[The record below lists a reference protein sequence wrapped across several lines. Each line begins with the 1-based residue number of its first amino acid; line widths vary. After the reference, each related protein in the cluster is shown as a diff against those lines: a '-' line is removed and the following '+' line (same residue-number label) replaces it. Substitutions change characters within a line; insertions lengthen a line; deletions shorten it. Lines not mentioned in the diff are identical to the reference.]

1 MAVYRSTLPNFYSDK
16 GGSYVSVG
24 AIVPTLVGVN
34 TDKTTGEV
42 FTQDHEYDYRGY
54 LYCDGAEYEIK
65 DYPTLYQAIGN
76 EYVRTTDLQR
86 NSLTFVFPGPP
97 GTIHRSFV
105 DGGNFYIEVYGEQKF
120 HPDGTVYYDR
130 VIPNNASIAFPVLAS
145 MPTGGILSEDD
156 AYLLNYTQADQVLAQ
171 ENDTHV
177 YRVLVTDTVGGGGGG
192 NDPGDDESQGG
203 TVTWQISSPNLINDG
218 GDFLS
223 LPVAHVGTIPEIDV
237 NTYDPVTGSGYPT
250 GYVSYTGARNDT
262 IAIDWSQLVGLP
274 EGSVIDSYE
283 ILLEDMSANGT
294 FDNPN
299 TGEQETS
306 FVHWWVKN
314 IPKTTTS
321 IPVNGVW
328 PSGVTF
334 EQNEVQKTSV
344 GTSPD
349 WVNNGYSGPQP
360 PEGEKHIYRLYVKA
374 YLTNG
379 QSLVQ
384 SIDFTFGDGPL
395 IPIGIQKEPYYE
407 SNVDIEGGDSGI
419 DPGEDPQ
426 VSDLNVDF
434 TAFSPQTGNPPT
446 GHPTVRIRKPFL
458 LSDYPYILGKF
469 RVPDY
474 RDRKLIGFGEGVEGA
489 GTPLVEDRITM
500 NIGDVGGR
508 WYIST
513 DTINTPAEFFEISD
527 VITTGYDEV
536 TTQIEPYLI
545 GEKKYVVGPIQDY
558 IFNKPPTHD
567 HQILHSQPDEQT
579 DAPISGV
586 DTYTSNYVRFKG
598 AVEQFNPGGAL
609 GDGTAKGHAHGLLG
623 SRPSNARISTYGNTD
638 GIGESVDSSPA
649 GCIAYRIT
657 EAPAIDLVSVNGD
670 GSFIY
675 ATTSEDHGFSVGD
688 AVIIFD
694 TGNPAVEGS
703 YEVIADGLTG
713 TTFRAVSTFSGSVAG
728 GKVREAAGY
737 FEPQTFTPEPRVYVV
752 DDATV
757 IGGKVIPGVNVG
769 IGEVRYDQSYTSGT
783 HTIPALART
792 SSYEITLYA
801 GGGGGGGSTGNGGTG
816 GNTNLSLFVDG
827 VSQTISA
834 TGGSG
839 GRSGSGT
846 GAGGNGGSVSIPA
859 VIMNDDRFNI
869 NQLPGQNGTSAAGG
883 GSGGAAAN
891 GAGGAG
897 GYSVTVIS
905 GTTSNTYNSS
915 GSFDSNSGL
924 PANASVDSV
933 TISVSGG
940 GGGRGNSNANSG
952 CGGGSIGGSASPG
965 RRIQGTYN
973 GGGTFL
979 HTIGTKGGNGFN
991 NIGPSRQAEATNNN
1005 VGTGAAYGGSGGRGA
1020 RGNGATGGAG
1030 GGASGVRNSAGWLL
1044 GAGGGGGGG
1053 GSGGGF
1059 NGGSITDAC
1068 WTGGPGLGPQA
1079 GTYQANSI
1087 GPGNGGPGGIS
1098 GCTAG
1103 GGGGGGGGFGPS
1115 GGGGGGLGGV
1125 AGAGHAATGSGS
1137 GGFAGRCAARTV
1149 LSGVFESSGN
1159 SGNGSVT
1166 YVVSYSGT
1174 VDNPAGGGGG
1184 SGGGVTIGYAVND
1197 YINEDISS
1205 QIVLSVGGGGSA
1217 GSGGGNAGDGGFVQV
1232 IAYEIIATEVGEA
1245 ELTTPKGRY
1254 YEVPGMPTDNPDFPD
1269 TFITDNI
1276 WHSSSPG
1283 VKVKSSTGD
1292 NFPLATQRS
1301 DSKATRFIE
1310 FSGADSRFLQIGPL
1324 NLAAAEQLI
1333 FTVIKG
1339 NGSNGGDA
1347 PEENLMCYFK
1357 TSIDTPTENLVEAV
1371 ATAGTGPAGYNNYVL
1386 DLDPEND
1393 ARANGVYL
1401 VIRQDRPEA
1410 AGDNDDVPGG
1420 LTNDNWGL
1428 AQFGI
1433 VFGEVT
1439 VNVFVPS
1446 SDATLPGN
1454 ATENC
1459 GPDSGINVVRRTV
1472 SSNASNIRF
1481 TDGLFTLTG
1490 STPVSVTAEA
1500 RTTEDIPLI
1509 TRYHRAKYLIKAY

>member
-24 AIVPTLVGVN
+24 AVVPTLVGVN
-34 TDKTTGEV
+34 TDKTNSV

-54 LYCDGAEYEIK
+54 LYCDGAEYFIK

-76 EYVRTTDLQR
+76 EYVKTTDLQR
-86 NSLTFVFPGPP
+86 NSLTFVYHGPP

-105 DGGNFYIEVYGEQKF
+105 DSGNLYIEVYGQQKT
-120 HPDGTVYYDR
+120 HPDGTIYYDR
-130 VIPNNASIAFPVLAS
+130 VIPNNASIQFPVLAS
-145 MPTGGILSEDD
+145 MPTGGILSEDA

-177 YRVLVTDTVGGGGGG
+177 YRVLVTDTIGGGGGG

-218 GDFLS
+218 GDYFV
-223 LPVAHVGTIPEIDV
+223 LPTAHAGTIPEVDP
-237 NTYDPVTGSGYPT
+237 NTYDPLTGTGYPT
-250 GYVSYTGARNDT
+250 GYTTYPGARNDT
-262 IAIDWSQLVGLP
+262 LALDWSQLVGLP
-274 EGSVIDSYE
+274 DGSTIDSYE
-283 ILLEDMSANGT
+283 ILLEDLSTNGT
-294 FDNPN
+294 YDNPD
-299 TGEQETS
+299 TGETETT

-314 IPKTTTS
+314 IPSSTTS
-321 IPVNGVW
+321 ITVNGIW

-334 EQNEVQKTSV
+334 EQNEVQKSSV

-360 PEGEKHIYRLYVKA
+360 PVGERHIYRLYVKA
-374 YLTNG
+374 YLTDG

-384 SIDFTFGDGPL
+384 SLDFVFGDGPV
-395 IPIGIQKEPYYE
+395 IPVGVVKEPYFDV
-407 SNVDIEGGDSGI
+407 NIDIEGGDSGI

-434 TAFSPQTGNPPT
+434 TAFSPQSGNPPT

-527 VITTGYDEV
+527 VITTGYDQV
-536 TTQIEPYLI
+536 TTQIEPYLV

-567 HQILHSQPDEQT
+567 HLLLHSQPDEQT

-586 DTYTSNYVRFKG
+586 DTYTSNYVRYKG
-598 AVEQFNPGGAL
+598 AVEQFNPGGDA
-609 GDGTAKGHAHGLLG
+609 GDGTAKGHSHGLLG
-623 SRPSNARISTYGNTD
+623 DRPSNARISTYGNTD
-638 GIGESVDSSPA
+638 GIGESVPA
-649 GCIAYRIT
+649 GDGTCLAYRIT
-657 EAPAIDLVSVNGD
+657 EAPAVDLVQVNGD

-675 ATTSEDHGFSVGD
+675 ASTASDHGFSAGD

-703 YEVIADGLTG
+703 YEVIAEGLTG
-713 TTFRAVSTFSGSVAG
+713 TTFRAVSTFNGSVAG
-728 GKVREAAGY
+728 GKVREAAGF
-737 FEPQTFTPEPRVYVV
+737 FEPQTYTPDPRVYVV

-792 SSYEITLYA
+792 SSFEFFIYA
-801 GGGGGGGSTGNGGTG
+801 GGGGGGGSTGNGTAG
-816 GNTNLSLFVDG
+816 GNSSLSLFVDG
-827 VSQTISA
+827 VSYTISA
-834 TGGSG
+834 TGGQP
-839 GRSGSGT
+839 GRSGNSG

-869 NQLPGQNGTSAAGG
+869 NNLPGQNGTSGAGG
-883 GSGGAAAN
+883 
-891 GAGGAG
+891 GAGGASAYGKG
-897 GYSVTVIS
+897 GDGGQSVTIIR
-905 GTTSNTYNSS
+905 GTTSNTFYSS
-915 GSFDSNSGL
+915 GSFNSSTGL
-924 PANASVDSV
+924 PAGASVQNV
-933 TISVSGG
+933 TISVSGA
-940 GGGRGNSNANSG
+940 GGGRGNTNANSG

-965 RRIQGTYN
+965 RRVQGTYN
-973 GGGTFL
+973 GGGSFT
-979 HTIGTKGGNGFN
+979 HQIGTQGGQGFN
-991 NIGPSRQAEATNNN
+991 NQGGSSKSAESTNYNVGSGPSI
-1005 VGTGAAYGGSGGRGA
+1005 GGSGGRGA

-1030 GGASGVRNSAGWLL
+1030 GGSSGVRNSSGWLI

-1053 GSGGGF
+1053 GSGGGW
-1059 NGGSITDAC
+1059 NGGSITDPC
-1068 WTGGPGLGPQA
+1068 WTGGPGLGPSQ
-1079 GTYQANSI
+1079 GTYIANSI
-1087 GPGNGGPGGIS
+1087 GPGNGGSGGIS

-1103 GGGGGGGGFGPS
+1103 GGGGGGGGFGPA
-1115 GGGGGGLGGV
+1115 GGGGGGQGGV
-1125 AGAGHAATGSGS
+1125 AGAGHVNTGSGS
-1137 GGFAGRCAARTV
+1137 GGRAGRSAARSI
-1149 LSGVFESSGN
+1149 LSGIFETSGN
-1159 SGNGSVT
+1159 SGGGSVS
-1166 YVVSYSGT
+1166 YVVTYQGT
-1174 VDNPAGGGGG
+1174 VTNPKGGGGG
-1184 SGGGVTIGYAVND
+1184 AGGAVTIGYAVND
-1197 YINEDISS
+1197 YINEDIST

-1217 GSGGGNAGDGGFVQV
+1217 GAGEGNAGGGGFIQV
-1232 IAYEIIATEVGEA
+1232 KAYEIVATEVGEA
-1245 ELTTPKGRY
+1245 ELTSPRGRY
-1254 YEVPGMPTDNPDFPD
+1254 YEVPGMPTDTPDFPD

-1276 WHSSSPG
+1276 WHSASPG
-1283 VKVKSSTGD
+1283 VNVRSSTGS

-1301 DSKATRFIE
+1301 DGKATRFIE
-1310 FSGADSRFLQIGPL
+1310 FSGAGNRFLQLGPL
-1324 NLAAAEQLI
+1324 NLAAAEQII

-1347 PEENLMCYFK
+1347 PEENLMCYLK

-1371 ATAGTGPAGYNNYVL
+1371 ATAGSGPAGYSNYII

-1428 AQFGI
+1428 AQFG
-1433 VFGEVT
+1433 VVYGEVT
-1439 VNVFVPS
+1439 ENVFVPS

-1454 ATENC
+1454 EGTC
-1459 GPDSGINVVRRTV
+1459 GPDAGINVIRRTV
-1472 SSNASNIRF
+1472 SANASNIRF

-1509 TRYHRAKYLIKAY
+1509 TRYHRAKYLIKAF